1 MQLFLSMLFVTGIVA
16 MPPRPANR
24 SMIVVPAA
32 WLQMAKPVNTP
43 PGFNHPQPYGFGG
56 LGNSPSG
63 ARQSGLKKHVET
75 SSCNNG
81 QPHQQ
86 TPESPTWALGLLG
99 LAAAGVA
106 YKLKPRQN

>member
-1 MQLFLSMLFVTGIVA
+1 MQLFLSMLFVTGIAA
-16 MPPRPANR
+16 MPHRPANR

-43 PGFNHPQPYGFGG
+43 PGFTHPQPYGFGG
-56 LGNSPSG
+56 SGNSQSG
-63 ARQSGLKKHVET
+63 ANQSGLKKHVE
-75 SSCNNG
+75 SPGCNIG
-81 QPHQQ
+81 HP

-106 YKLKPRQN
+106 YKLKSRKN